1 MLKARDRLCLGCGL
15 CAQSCPTGAISLFE
29 GTARIDQERCNSCH
43 LCQQVC
49 PQGAIV
55 EMLLI
60 SNEEL
65 MATVSGLRQRTDDL
79 LERIET
85 LKR

>member
-1 MLKARDRLCLGCGL
+1 MFRV
-15 CAQSCPTGAISLFE
+15 AQREPFRSSGS
-29 GTARIDQERCNSCH
+29 TAEIDQERCNFCH

-55 EMLLI
+55 EMLPI

>member
-1 MLKARDRLCLGCGL
+1 MLRV
-15 CAQSCPTGAISLFE
+15 AQREPFRSSG
-29 GTARIDQERCNSCH
+29 GTAKVDQERCNSCH

>member
-1 MLKARDRLCLGCGL
+1 
-15 CAQSCPTGAISLFE
+15 
-29 GTARIDQERCNSCH
+29 
-43 LCQQVC
+43 VC